1 MSEVAEKEIVSP
13 GQSPPGNEQQPQ
25 RGEPANLGRSPSET
39 GQLSRQE
46 NIVIARLSAI
56 TAVSAVAVAGF
67 FGHYADVQN
76 TSAKNELSLVAQ
88 TLVDYDSSVAER
100 ASDAAND
107 DWLNPG
113 IVLELS
119 KLELGWELRDVDYAL
134 KKAEGHV
141 SNRDFLRTTGGIALL
156 SLIPGALWA
165 LAIQRGKIKPTI

>member
-1 MSEVAEKEIVSP
+1 V
-13 GQSPPGNEQQPQ
+13 
-25 RGEPANLGRSPSET
+25 
-39 GQLSRQE
+39 
-46 NIVIARLSAI
+46 
-56 TAVSAVAVAGF
+56 TAVSAAAVAGF

-76 TSAKNELSLVAQ
+76 GSAKEELSFVAQ

-141 SNRDFLRTTGGIALL
+141 SNRDFLRTTVE
-156 SLIPGALWA
+156 
-165 LAIQRGKIKPTI
+165 